1 MTCPG
6 SPPDPRGP
14 PTPLS
19 ADGSPQHS
27 PVSLSTHRNAHN
39 EGPPTTAATSDIPPK
54 PPGTPQQPL
63 RHPQPSQQL
72 PAIPAT
78 WDNPRDNPQ
87 PPQQPPKPLPNPP
100 HSLLDSSHGL
110 DCRPTPARTHLGGA
124 WGSPSCLGCP
134 PAVPQS
140 GWGPPWALGHP
151 GPRRGGRPRPQPRLQ
166 PAAPSGSGPSVPS
179 QKTPPGKRGGVR
191 QHPGGPPQSI
201 PPPNPVPEPHP
212 CHLQVRG
219 EHVLQ
224 LALLPSPTLFLL
236 VPLS

>member
-6 SPPDPRGP
+6 SPPEPRGP

-54 PPGTPQQPL
+54 PPRTPQQPL

-87 PPQQPPKPLPNPP
+87 PPQQPPKPPPNPP
-100 HSLLDSSHGL
+100 TPSPGQQPWFGLQTHSCPRSPRGCVGVSLLSGVPPCSAPVRL
-110 DCRPTPARTHLGGA
+110 
-124 WGSPSCLGCP
+124 GSPLGLG
-134 PAVPQS
+134 A
-140 GWGPPWALGHP
+140 PWP
-151 GPRRGGRPRPQPRLQ
+151 KEGR
-166 PAAPSGSGPSVPS
+166 AAPSP
-179 QKTPPGKRGGVR
+179 TPPAASSAFRLRSISAFPKNASWKRGGVR

-224 LALLPSPTLFLL
+224 LALFPSPTLFLL